1 MPLSGIRVLDF
12 TRHLPGPYCTDLL
25 RRLGAE
31 VIKIEPPVGDPTRY
45 LSPFVGEHGAL
56 FAMVNGG
63 KRSVV
68 VDLKSVEGR
77 EFIYKLV
84 EVCDVV
90 VESYRPGMAATFGI
104 DYKTLSAINPR
115 LVSCSISGYGAAV
128 ERSAHDLN
136 FVALA
141 GLLDLQRDEKGRPI
155 LPATQI
161 GDMGGGL
168 FGALSILAA
177 LLERQKTGTGR
188 EIDISMA
195 DATRAMMPTA
205 EALYRGTHERPESFM
220 LTGALPNYDVY
231 ETADGK
237 YLAVAPLEAQFW
249 DSFCKAI
256 GHPELIPLHVD
267 EGARGEVKTTVAR
280 ALRQKSRADWETV
293 FDQLDIC
300 VEPVLSIAEAHER
313 YGDPMQKHPIG
324 VNFPRD
330 VGPAESLGAS
340 LGSVATI
347 AGLDAGQKRAVEKSA
362 AFVPRHRLKR
372 FLFKAQRLLRNR

>member
-25 RRLGAE
+25 GRLGAE

-84 EVCDVV
+84 KVCDVV
-90 VESYRPGMAATFGI
+90 VESYRPGVAKRFGI
-104 DYKTLSAINPR
+104 DHPTLSALNPR
-115 LVSCSISGYGAAV
+115 LISCSISGYGAAV
-128 ERSAHDLN
+128 DRSAHDLN

-141 GLLDLQRDEKGRPI
+141 GLLDLQRDVNGRPV

-168 FGALSILAA
+168 FGALSIVSAV
-177 LLERQKTGTGR
+177 LERQTTGTGR
-188 EIDISMA
+188 AIDISMA

-205 EALYRGTHERPESFM
+205 EALYRGTHERPEAFM

-237 YLAVAPLEAQFW
+237 YLAVAPLEAHFW
-249 DSFCKAI
+249 EAFCTAI
-256 GHPELIPLHVD
+256 GQPELIPLHVD
-267 EGARGEVKTTVAR
+267 EAARGEVRVTVSR
-280 ALRQKSRADWETV
+280 AIRQKTRAVWETM
-293 FDQLDIC
+293 FDRLDIC

-330 VGPAESLGAS
+330 VGNAESLGVS
-340 LGSVATI
+340 LGSVAAI
-347 AGLDAGQKRAVEKSA
+347 AGLDAGQRREVEKSA